1 MNNKMD
7 QRGGVRLEEKEMG
20 LEGCVLGVEG
30 VELIR
35 LIKLIFYIKEWM
47 ED

>member
-1 MNNKMD
+1 MGSVEGRKKI
-7 QRGGVRLEEKEMG
+7 REMG